1 MTSSLLVFIPHGWS
15 VEKTLNAQEII
26 RRSDTLLR
34 RPESYA
40 EITMRIK
47 RPEWTR
53 TLTLEAWTQGSSNSL
68 MRVLS
73 PKKEKDVTFLKR
85 GREAWQYIP
94 SVDRIIK
101 IPPSMM
107 LQSWMGSDF
116 TNDDIVRTDSLVVDY
131 THRIASEPE
140 QNGIAYWLIESSPK
154 PNAAVVWGKIEL
166 KIRKQNFVA
175 DRVDFFDEDGE
186 RMKYYQAFDIKRI
199 ENMDV
204 ATRLT
209 MYNLS
214 KPGYSTSLTYNEL
227 TFHPD
232 VRPSTFSVH
241 HLKR

>member
-1 MTSSLLVFIPHGWS
+1 
-15 VEKTLNAQEII
+15 
-26 RRSDTLLR
+26 
-34 RPESYA
+34 
-40 EITMRIK
+40 
-47 RPEWTR
+47 
-53 TLTLEAWTQGSSNSL
+53 
-68 MRVLS
+68 
-73 PKKEKDVTFLKR
+73 
-85 GREAWQYIP
+85 
-94 SVDRIIK
+94 
-101 IPPSMM
+101 MM

-140 QNGIAYWLIESSPK
+140 QNGIAYWLIESIPK

-186 RMKYYQAFDIKRI
+186 RMKYYQAFDIKQI

-204 ATRLT
+204 ATRFT

-232 VRPSTFSVH
+232 VRPSTFSVR